1 MGKPK
6 ARCGTDAA
14 YRRHLRNGDP
24 VDDAC
29 RDAHAATRRA
39 SRRSPAAP
47 TTPTTPTAPEPPDAE
62 TADDGDADDLEL
74 IVKTL
79 RKAFVKIAADD
90 PTKLAPIAREFRTA
104 VESKRGPVEP
114 PKELTLAEQ
123 LAQARAARAARAQS
137 QGAAS

>member
-1 MGKPK
+1 MGRPK
-6 ARCGTDAA
+6 APCGTDAA
-14 YRRHLRNGDP
+14 YRRHLRNDEP
-24 VDDAC
+24 VDEAC

-39 SRRSPAAP
+39 SRRSPAAAP
-47 TTPTTPTAPEPPDAE
+47 SAPKTTEPPDDDDV
-62 TADDGDADDLEL
+62 ADDGETDDLEL

-104 VESKRGPVEP
+104 VESTRGPVEP

-123 LAQARAARAARAQS
+123 LAQARAARAARTQS
-137 QGAAS
+137 QDAAS